1 MMSAKDSKA
10 AFTISTFNF
19 TSNIKETKNH
29 DDEYD
34 PFAYRDQ
41 KSGTSTRDAFLHLL
55 KSSLGTGILAMPM
68 AFLNAGIVF
77 GLVGTLSVGL
87 LCTYCVHILV
97 QTSHG
102 ICRKIRVPFL
112 GFAETAEKVFQHG
125 PLSLRKWSNF
135 AKQFVDGSLM
145 ATYYAAACVDI
156 VFIATSFRDVINC
169 DLDLNWHIRF
179 YIALTL
185 IPCLFIGQIRDLKL
199 LVPFSAIANLFV
211 IVTFAITLYYMFN
224 ESLVFDDKPY
234 IAKAS
239 QLPLFFATVIFAME
253 GIGVVMPVENSMKT
267 PKHFLGCPSVL
278 NMAMLIVV
286 TLYATIGFFGY
297 ITYGS
302 EVRGSIT
309 LNLPYGAP
317 LADAAKI
324 LMALAI
330 LFTFGL
336 QFYIP
341 NDILWIKIKHYF
353 KPKNHN
359 RIQILLRTI
368 IILISGGVAA
378 AIPNLEPFIS
388 LVGAVFFSLL
398 GIFVP
403 SFVETAFLWPNHLG
417 CFKWKLIK
425 NVILCILAI
434 LALIAGSTASIIE
447 IININN
453 DVPENIAQCHAY
465 DELGWSPEYWFCVPQ
480 ADENWSPSLAI
491 YGNMGLTHAFTLPF
505 LHDDIQQG
513 MYDVVVHNGNF
524 ASGLNVDDGQRG
536 DLFMKQVEAIA
547 AYVPFMVT
555 PGNLEEPYNFS
566 HYRKRFTMPVHF
578 LAFST
583 EVYFFTH
590 KYGYES
596 YCNQFDWLQHE
607 LIESDKPENRL
618 KRPWI
623 ITYGHRP
630 MYCSNKNDHSC
641 TRLENEV
648 RVGLPDDD
656 LMGLEE
662 LFFRYGVDVQMWS
675 HENSYERTWPLY
687 NYTVVG
693 GSTPDLYYEP
703 YAPIHIITGSAGG
716 SGERVKFLEPMPRW
730 SAFRSKDFGY
740 TRLKAYNKS
749 HLYIEQFS
757 ADQRSITDHFWII
770 KSGHCLSGQE

>member
-1 MMSAKDSKA
+1 MMSAKDSNT
-10 AFTISTFNF
+10 AFTISTFNL
-19 TSNIKETKNH
+19 TCNIKETKRL

-34 PFAYRDQ
+34 PFVYRDQ

-169 DLDLNWHIRF
+169 DLDLNWQIRF

-185 IPCLFIGQIRDLKL
+185 IPCLFIGQIRDLKW

-267 PKHFLGCPSVL
+267 PQHFLGCPSVL

-341 NDILWIKIKHYF
+341 NDILWSKIKHKF
-353 KPKNHN
+353 DPKSHN
-359 RIQILLRTI
+359 IAQILLRTG

-434 LALIAGSTASIIE
+434 LALIAGATASIIE

-465 DELGWSPEYWFCVPQ
+465 E
-480 ADENWSPSLAI
+480 
-491 YGNMGLTHAFTLPF
+491 
-505 LHDDIQQG
+505 
-513 MYDVVVHNGNF
+513 
-524 ASGLNVDDGQRG
+524 
-536 DLFMKQVEAIA
+536 
-547 AYVPFMVT
+547 
-555 PGNLEEPYNFS
+555 
-566 HYRKRFTMPVHF
+566 
-578 LAFST
+578 
-583 EVYFFTH
+583 
-590 KYGYES
+590 
-596 YCNQFDWLQHE
+596 
-607 LIESDKPENRL
+607 
-618 KRPWI
+618 
-623 ITYGHRP
+623 
-630 MYCSNKNDHSC
+630 
-641 TRLENEV
+641 
-648 RVGLPDDD
+648 
-656 LMGLEE
+656 
-662 LFFRYGVDVQMWS
+662 
-675 HENSYERTWPLY
+675 
-687 NYTVVG
+687 
-693 GSTPDLYYEP
+693 
-703 YAPIHIITGSAGG
+703 
-716 SGERVKFLEPMPRW
+716 
-730 SAFRSKDFGY
+730 
-740 TRLKAYNKS
+740 
-749 HLYIEQFS
+749 
-757 ADQRSITDHFWII
+757 
-770 KSGHCLSGQE
+770 